1 MPFVLDLTYR
11 VLLVWNKFGKIH
23 VSNTITLN
31 NYTMKKLFLL
41 ACLTL
46 VLSMQTQAQIYST
59 STGKVSFFSKTPV
72 EDIDALSS
80 QVVTLLNTKTG
91 DVVMKIANTSFVFP
105 NKLMQEHFNEKYME
119 SETYPN
125 STFAGKINETIDYTK
140 DGSYDV
146 SVTGKLNIHGV
157 EQLRTIKGKVIIK
170 GETIQLLSDFMV
182 KNVDHKIQIPQLVM
196 AKIAEELTVKVDA
209 ILVPK
214 K

>member
-1 MPFVLDLTYR
+1 MYQ
-11 VLLVWNKFGKIH
+11 
-23 VSNTITLN
+23 ITLQHYN
-31 NYTMKKLFLL
+31 MKKLFVL

-46 VLSMQTQAQIYST
+46 VLGMQTQAQIYST

-72 EDIDALSS
+72 EDIEALSS
-80 QVVTLLNTKTG
+80 TVVTLLNTKTG
-91 DVVMKIANTSFVFP
+91 DVVMKIANTSFIFP

-119 SETYPN
+119 SELYPN

-146 SVTGKLNIHGV
+146 TVTGKLNIHGV
-157 EQLRTIKGKVIIK
+157 EQLRTIRGKVIIK
-170 GETIQLLSDFMV
+170 GGTIQLLSDFMV
-182 KNVDHKIQIPQLVM
+182 KNADHKIKIPELVM
-196 AKIAEELTVKVDA
+196 AKIAEELAVKVDV

>member
-1 MPFVLDLTYR
+1 MLFVLDLTYR
-11 VLLVWNKFGKIH
+11 VLLVWNKFGKINVTNH
-23 VSNTITLN
+23 ITLQHHN
-31 NYTMKKLFLL
+31 MKKLFVL

-46 VLSMQTQAQIYST
+46 VLGMQTQAQIYST

-72 EDIDALSS
+72 EDIEALSS
-80 QVVTLLNTKTG
+80 TVVTLLNTKTG
-91 DVVMKIANTSFVFP
+91 DVVMKIANTSFIFP

-119 SETYPN
+119 SELYPN
-125 STFAGKINETIDYTK
+125 STFAGKINEIIDYTK

-146 SVTGKLNIHGV
+146 TVTGKLNIHGV

-170 GETIQLLSDFMV
+170 AGTIQLLSDFMV
-182 KNVDHKIQIPQLVM
+182 KNADHKIKIPELVM
-196 AKIAEELTVKVDA
+196 AKIAEELAVKVDV

>member
-1 MPFVLDLTYR
+1 MPFVLDLIYR
-11 VLLVWNKFGKIH
+11 VLLVWNKFGKINVTNH
-23 VSNTITLN
+23 ITLQHYN
-31 NYTMKKLFLL
+31 MKKLFVL

-46 VLSMQTQAQIYST
+46 VLGMQTQAQIYST

-72 EDIDALSS
+72 EDIEALSS
-80 QVVTLLNTKTG
+80 TVVTLLNTKTG
-91 DVVMKIANTSFVFP
+91 DVVMKIANTSFIFP

-119 SETYPN
+119 SELYPN
-125 STFAGKINETIDYTK
+125 STFAGKINEIIDYTK

-146 SVTGKLNIHGV
+146 TVTGKLNIHGV

-170 GETIQLLSDFMV
+170 AGTIQLLSDFMV
-182 KNVDHKIQIPQLVM
+182 KNADHKIKIPELVM
-196 AKIAEELTVKVDA
+196 AKIAEELAVKVDV